1 MSAFGPLLP
10 TRHSQFLLV
19 LRLLN
24 LVIDFDGYAP
34 VVGEVQI
41 HYRPILELKVRRQSC
56 AMCERELTMRVL
68 HRRRST
74 TFITKSFV
82 PPMLMS

>member
-1 MSAFGPLLP
+1 MSAFYPLRP
-10 TRHSQFLLV
+10 TRYSRFLRA

-41 HYRPILELKVRRQSC
+41 HYRPILELKVRRRKLSL
-56 AMCERELTMRVL
+56 RESVTMRVVR
-68 HRRRST
+68 RRRST
-74 TFITKSFV
+74 TSITKSFA